1 MVDFFLNDEQ
11 RQIQQLANQF
21 ATKEVKPRSAHH
33 DETGEFP
40 RDICAKAWELGLM
53 NTHIPEEYGGMGLG
67 SFEGC
72 LIAEEIA
79 SGCTGI
85 GTAMEANNLA
95 EAPVILAGTE
105 EQKKKFLVP
114 MTEELKFAAY
124 CVTEPGAGSDVAGV
138 KTTAKK
144 IGDEYI
150 LNGQKMWITNAGVA
164 DWYYVLAATDAS
176 AGHRGMSAFLVQRD
190 SEGISVG
197 AKEKNMGQRASDTRG
212 VTFEDVKVPANN
224 LLGKEGDGFKIS
236 MQAFDHTRPL
246 VASAAVGLA
255 RSAMEHALKY
265 SLERHAFGQPIFNN
279 QAISFMLADMAK
291 DIDAARML
299 CWRSAWLIDQ
309 GVRNSKEAAMAK
321 AFAADTA
328 MRVATDAVQIFGG
341 YGYSHEYPVEKL
353 MRDAKIF
360 QIYEGTSQIQRV
372 IISKQ
377 IAAELKSSSGAK

>member
-40 RDICAKAWELGLM
+40 RDICAKAFELGLM

-144 IGDEYI
+144 VGDEYI

-377 IAAELKSSSGAK
+377 IAAELKMPS

>member
-21 ATKEVKPRSAHH
+21 ASKEVKPRSAHH

-105 EQKKKFLVP
+105 EQKKNFLVP

-144 IGDEYI
+144 VGDEYI

-190 SEGISVG
+190 SDGISVG

-377 IAAELKSSSGAK
+377 IAAELKMSS

>member
-21 ATKEVKPRSAHH
+21 AIKEVKPRSAHH

-105 EQKKKFLVP
+105 EQKKNFLVP

-144 IGDEYI
+144 VGDEYI

-377 IAAELKSSSGAK
+377 IAAELKMSS

>member
-40 RDICAKAWELGLM
+40 REICAKAWELGLM
-53 NTHIPEEYGGMGLG
+53 NTHIPDEYGGMGLG

-95 EAPVILAGTE
+95 EAPVIIAGTD
-105 EQKKKFLVP
+105 EQKKRFLVP

-144 IGDEYI
+144 VGDEYI

-176 AGHRGMSAFLVQRD
+176 AGHRGMSAFLVERN

-265 SLERHAFGQPIFNN
+265 SLERQAFGQPIFAN

-377 IAAELKSSSGAK
+377 IAAELKTS

>member
-1 MVDFFLNDEQ
+1 
-11 RQIQQLANQF
+11 
-21 ATKEVKPRSAHH
+21 
-33 DETGEFP
+33 
-40 RDICAKAWELGLM
+40 
-53 NTHIPEEYGGMGLG
+53 
-67 SFEGC
+67 
-72 LIAEEIA
+72 
-79 SGCTGI
+79 
-85 GTAMEANNLA
+85 MEANNLA
-95 EAPVILAGTE
+95 EAPVIIAGTE

-138 KTTAKK
+138 KSTAKK
-144 IGDEYI
+144 VGDEYI

-360 QIYEGTSQIQRV
+360 QIYEGTSQIQRL

-377 IAAELKSSSGAK
+377 IAAELKMPS